1 MTTVAVEVAIHNNS
15 ILPKV
20 IPEKF
25 DSSILEQ
32 SSVNRILSL
41 WKSNPM
47 LVPRVA
53 KVVINISIGGS
64 SERLEKAVKL
74 LNQLTGLDPSI
85 RRAKK
90 TIREFGISRRQPI
103 AAVVTLRGDTAY
115 EFLKKALSAVNN
127 ILKEESFDNYGNISF
142 GIKEHLL
149 LPGVRYDPDIG
160 IFGMDV
166 AITMER
172 PGYRVIRRR
181 RCRAKSIPRRHR
193 VTREES
199 MLLMEIL
206 FGVRISRR
214 R

>member
-1 MTTVAVEVAIHNNS
+1 MAVEVAIYNNS

-53 KVVINISIGGS
+53 KVVINISVGGS

-74 LNQLTGLDPSI
+74 LNQLTGLNPSI

-103 AAVVTLRGDTAY
+103 AAVVTLKGNTAY

-127 ILKEESFDNYGNISF
+127 ILKEESFDNHGNISF

-149 LPGVRYDPDIG
+149 LPGVRY
-160 IFGMDV
+160 
-166 AITMER
+166 
-172 PGYRVIRRR
+172 
-181 RCRAKSIPRRHR
+181 
-193 VTREES
+193 
-199 MLLMEIL
+199 
-206 FGVRISRR
+206 
-214 R
+214 

>member
-1 MTTVAVEVAIHNNS
+1 MTVEAIIRNNT
-15 ILPKV
+15 IIPKS
-20 IPEKF
+20 IPERC

-32 SSVNRILSL
+32 SDVNKIISL

-47 LVPRVA
+47 LVPRIA
-53 KVVINISIGGS
+53 RIVINISIGGS

-74 LNQLTGLDPSI
+74 LNQLTGLEPSI

-103 AAVVTLRGDTAY
+103 AAIVTLRGSTAY

-127 ILKEESFDNYGNISF
+127 ILKEESFDDYGNISF
-142 GIKEHLL
+142 GIREHLL

-166 AITMER
+166 AITIER
-172 PGYRVIRRR
+172 PGYRVLRRR
-181 RCRAKSIPRRHR
+181 RCRVNNIPRRHR
-193 VTREES
+193 VTKYES

-206 FGVRISRR
+206 FGVKISRSR
-214 R
+214 

>member
-1 MTTVAVEVAIHNNS
+1 M
-15 ILPKV
+15 
-20 IPEKF
+20 
-25 DSSILEQ
+25 LEQ
-32 SSVNRILSL
+32 SDVNKIISL

-47 LVPRVA
+47 LVPRIA
-53 KVVINISIGGS
+53 RIVINISIGGS

-74 LNQLTGLDPSI
+74 LNQLTGLEPSI

-103 AAVVTLRGDTAY
+103 AAIVTLRGSTAY

-127 ILKEESFDNYGNISF
+127 ILKEESFDDYGNISF
-142 GIKEHLL
+142 GIREHLL

-166 AITMER
+166 AITIER
-172 PGYRVIRRR
+172 PGYRVLRRR
-181 RCRAKSIPRRHR
+181 RCRVNNIPRRHR
-193 VTREES
+193 VTKYES

-206 FGVRISRR
+206 FGVKISRSR
-214 R
+214 